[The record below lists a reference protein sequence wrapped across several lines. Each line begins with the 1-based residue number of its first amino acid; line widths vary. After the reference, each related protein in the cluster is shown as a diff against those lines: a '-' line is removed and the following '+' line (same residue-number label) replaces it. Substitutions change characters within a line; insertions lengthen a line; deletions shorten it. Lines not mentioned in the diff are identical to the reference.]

1 MRRAPQALGP
11 APGQRNLCAAAK
23 HLGTLPATL
32 THQLNALEK
41 TAGIQLIPRTNP
53 LVATAAGTA
62 LIREAEYLLNLLDKA
77 RSLPT

>member
-1 MRRAPQALGP
+1 LVQL
-11 APGQRNLCAAAK
+11 PGQRNLCAAAK

-41 TAGIQLIPRTNP
+41 TAGIQLIQRTNP